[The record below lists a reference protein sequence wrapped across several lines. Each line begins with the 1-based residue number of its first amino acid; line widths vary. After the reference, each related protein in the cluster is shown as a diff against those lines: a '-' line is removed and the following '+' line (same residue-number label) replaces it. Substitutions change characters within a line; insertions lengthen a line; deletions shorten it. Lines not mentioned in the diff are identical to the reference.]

1 MRVNDKIVDKILDL
15 IIYGS
20 FLSVFLWGIL
30 KGLGV
35 INTPVLVQQLPL
47 IAGSIGIL
55 GFAYKIGRFVE
66 RMEQRLAQHDLKFN
80 HIDKDLEFLK
90 QRA

>member
-20 FLSVFLWGIL
+20 FLSVFVWGIL

-90 QRA
+90 QRV

>member
-90 QRA
+90 QRV